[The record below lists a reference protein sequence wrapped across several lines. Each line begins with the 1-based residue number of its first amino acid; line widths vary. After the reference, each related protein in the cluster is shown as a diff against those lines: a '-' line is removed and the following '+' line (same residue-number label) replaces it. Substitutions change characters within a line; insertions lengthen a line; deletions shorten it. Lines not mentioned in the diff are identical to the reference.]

1 LLNLCIRYSGHYK
14 LLIQVYC
21 AYAEALFSKTIHTPY
36 GLSINEIEQ
45 IKTISSRYGISFGW
59 KKCFELA
66 ISKVDG
72 DRSSDKPNALK
83 KINSLIDSYIVEP
96 HGIRNKIAHGQWK
109 KTLNRENTKLNNE
122 ITLKIQNL
130 NIINLYRN
138 KEAFES
144 LQKILEDMIE
154 SPNKSYR
161 KNYWVHITEFEEKQK
176 EMSIWS
182 IEKK

>member
-1 LLNLCIRYSGHYK
+1 M
-14 LLIQVYC
+14 
-21 AYAEALFSKTIHTPY
+21 
-36 GLSINEIEQ
+36 
-45 IKTISSRYGISFGW
+45 
-59 KKCFELA
+59 
-66 ISKVDG
+66 
-72 DRSSDKPNALK
+72 
-83 KINSLIDSYIVEP
+83 EP